1 MVCGCFSG
9 VGIGLLIPV
18 KGNLNAF
25 HTKTFRTILYFQHRE
40 NNLGKALFYSRLIKI
55 WLDEFGVKNLTG
67 LYRVLTS
74 TSSNTFGMNWNGD
87 QEPGLFVQ
95 HQCLTSQ
102 MFYWLNRQKFP
113 LVKRPSRRMDAGCMG
128 EQLCISMYLE
138 YDVIKV
144 LLLVIVRSPNTF
156 VHIWAKSY
164 FARTLVKND
173 KYIKVYIFLQFYIEL
188 LNDYLWNFRYQYCS
202 LYANCFETMCIV

>member
-1 MVCGCFSG
+1 
-9 VGIGLLIPV
+9 
-18 KGNLNAF
+18 
-25 HTKTFRTILYFQHRE
+25 
-40 NNLGKALFYSRLIKI
+40 
-55 WLDEFGVKNLTG
+55 
-67 LYRVLTS
+67 
-74 TSSNTFGMNWNGD
+74 MNWNGD

-113 LVKRPSRRMDAGCMG
+113 LVKRPSRRVDAGCMG

-173 KYIKVYIFLQFYIEL
+173 KYIKVYIFYSFIQ
-188 LNDYLWNFRYQYCS
+188 
-202 LYANCFETMCIV
+202 NCLMITYGILDISTAVYMQTVLKQCALCKTPI